1 MRASL
6 AWVIGITLLIALAWG
21 LEQVAYAPL
30 QTGDSYPPFSSMRSD
45 PLGAKALYESL
56 AALPG
61 LTVNRLYK
69 ERPTMEDPHEAL
81 LVMGLDPFAWS
92 QLKDKQLEEYEKLVK
107 DGGRLII
114 AFTPV
119 RANDGYREQFPPV
132 QVRWHLEFAYRS
144 HADDAEFPSGIPHE
158 TALFFH
164 VDAPDPKQEW
174 KTLAG
179 SKREPS
185 AIERTFGQG
194 AIVLVA
200 DTYPLSN
207 QGLRDARDAAYIAN
221 IIGPATHIT
230 FDENHFGVAETGSIA
245 KLMRR
250 YRLQG
255 AIGML
260 LAVAALFL
268 WRNTS
273 SLLPPRTV
281 VADAAVEGRDSLEGL
296 AALLHRG
303 VAQKQLLDTCFNEWR
318 NRRSANRRH
327 ERTRSKQ
334 RSHAPERPH
343 PSTPIAPR
351 AEFLRSDPLFKHVGQ
366 VFDLRPISN
375 RPVGLQTEI
384 ARRIQSCPTK
394 RRNP

>member
-1 MRASL
+1 MRASV
-6 AWVIGITLLIALAWG
+6 AWAVGITLLVALAWG

-69 ERPTMEDPHEAL
+69 ERRTMDDPHEAL
-81 LVMGLDPFAWS
+81 LVMGLNPFAWS
-92 QLKDKQLEEYEKLVK
+92 ELKDKQLEEYEKLVQN
-107 DGGRLII
+107 GGRLII
-114 AFTPV
+114 AFIPV
-119 RANDGYREQFPPV
+119 RANGEYREHAAPV
-132 QVRWHLEFAYRS
+132 LLRWHVELIYRS

-158 TALFFH
+158 TSL
-164 VDAPDPKQEW
+164 VLDTYYPDSPPAW
-174 KTLAG
+174 RTLAG
-179 SKREPS
+179 SWRQAS
-185 AIERTFGQG
+185 AIERTFGKG
-194 AIVLVA
+194 TIVLVA

-207 QGLRDARDAAYIAN
+207 QGLRDARDAAYIAG

-255 AIGML
+255 AIGVL
-260 LAVAALFL
+260 LVVAALFL
-268 WRNTS
+268 WRNAS

-296 AALLHRG
+296 SALLHRG
-303 VAQKQLLDTCFNEWR
+303 VAQKQLLDTCFNEWSK
-318 NRRSANRRH
+318 SAKR
-327 ERTRSKQ
+327 ESPARTNKIK
-334 RSHAPERPH
+334 E
-343 PSTPIAPR
+343 
-351 AEFLRSDPLFKHVGQ
+351 
-366 VFDLRPISN
+366 
-375 RPVGLQTEI
+375 EI
-384 ARRIQSCPTK
+384 ARTGATAPVDAYRAACRILTERS
-394 RRNP
+394 